1 MAAVLQ
7 VACLIL
13 TMNPEQ
19 LAHLYR
25 IGGLVDALG
34 SLPWME
40 TPELEQNSL
49 RLLDFDSRRWSFL
62 RVLSFPL
69 YAELTALLASG
80 EALPHLKS
88 RPRIAVLMP
97 V

>member
-19 LAHLYR
+19 LAHLDR

-34 SLPWME
+34 SLAWME
-40 TPELEQNSL
+40 SPDLEQISL
-49 RLLDFDSRRWSFL
+49 RQLDFDSSHWPFL
-62 RVLSFPL
+62 RVLYFPL
-69 YAELTALLASG
+69 YAEHTALPAAGRLCPTSRAAPAS
-80 EALPHLKS
+80 PW
-88 RPRIAVLMP
+88 
-97 V
+97 

>member
-1 MAAVLQ
+1 MAAPLQ

-19 LAHLYR
+19 LAHLDR

-34 SLPWME
+34 SLAWME
-40 TPELEQNSL
+40 TRELEQISL
-49 RLLDFDSRRWSFL
+49 RLLDFDSSRWSFL

-69 YAELTALLASG
+69 YAN
-80 EALPHLKS
+80 S
-88 RPRIAVLMP
+88 RPSWRAGRRCP
-97 V
+97 TSRAAPASPW